1 MHIPD
6 GFLDTKTATV
16 SAVLAGS
23 GVGIALAQVRRHL
36 ARRKVPL
43 LGLAAAFVFAAQML
57 NFPVMGGTSGHLI
70 GGVLSAILLGPS
82 AAVIALTCVLVV
94 QCFLFADGGVT
105 ALGANILN
113 MAVINPVVGYGI
125 YRLVRHW
132 LTGTRGLIVATAFAS
147 WCATVVTATVCAG
160 QLAFA
165 GTMPWGLAFPAM
177 ANIHMLIGLG
187 EGLITALV
195 ITAIVRVR
203 PELVAESLQP
213 TIVRRAG
220 EFTGLGVLVALGLAL
235 FIAPFACPWPDGLEK
250 VAATLGVESAAPVLP
265 APLADYQVPGL
276 KSAVATTAVAGT
288 VGTLAAF
295 GLSFLL
301 ARLLTPKQTNETRF
315 S

>member
-6 GFLDTKTATV
+6 GFLDAKTATV

-23 GVGIALAQVRRHL
+23 GVGVALSQVRRHL
-36 ARRKVPL
+36 ARCKVPL
-43 LGLAAAFVFAAQML
+43 LGLAAAFVFAAQLL
-57 NFPVMGGTSGHLI
+57 NFPVLGGTSGHLL
-70 GGVLSAILLGPS
+70 GGVLAAVLLGPS

-132 LTGTRGLIVATAFAS
+132 LTGTRGLIVAAAFAS
-147 WCATVVTATVCAG
+147 WCATVVTAIGCAG

-195 ITAIVRVR
+195 ITAIARVR

-250 VAATLGVESAAPVLP
+250 VAATLGVGSV
-265 APLADYQVPGL
+265 VPGL
-276 KSAVATTAVAGT
+276 KSAMATTAVAGAI
-288 VGTLAAF
+288 GTLVAF
-295 GLSFLL
+295 GWSFLL
-301 ARLLTPKQTNETRF
+301 ARLLAPKQTNET
-315 S
+315 

>member
-6 GFLDTKTATV
+6 GFLDAKTATV

-23 GVGIALAQVRRHL
+23 GVGVALSQVRRHL

-43 LGLAAAFVFAAQML
+43 LGLAAAFVFAAQLL
-57 NFPVMGGTSGHLI
+57 NFPVLGGTSGHLL
-70 GGVLSAILLGPS
+70 GGVLAAVLLGPS

-94 QCFLFADGGVT
+94 QCFLFSDGGVT

-132 LTGTRGLIVATAFAS
+132 LTGTRGLIVAAAFAS
-147 WCATVVTATVCAG
+147 WCATVVTAIGCAG

-195 ITAIVRVR
+195 ITAIARVR

-250 VAATLGVESAAPVLP
+250 VAATLGVGSV
-265 APLADYQVPGL
+265 VPGL
-276 KSAVATTAVAGT
+276 KSAMATTAVAGAI
-288 VGTLAAF
+288 GTLVAF

-301 ARLLTPKQTNETRF
+301 ARLLAPKQTNET
-315 S
+315 